1 MRPAVLDAL
10 SALTRAMPAEELLA
24 RLQKAGVPSAPILTV
39 DRVAAEPQTDASGM
53 LIPAR
58 HPRLPGYRAVGLP
71 IRWDG
76 ERPPVTRV
84 PPLLGEHSAEVLA
97 ELGYDQDTIGRLVDQ
112 HVIGL

>member
-1 MRPAVLDAL
+1 M
-10 SALTRAMPAEELLA
+10 TRALPADDLLA
-24 RLQKAGVPSAPILTV
+24 RLAKAGVPSAPILRV
-39 DRVAAEPQTDASGM
+39 DQVAAGAQTEASGM

-71 IRWDG
+71 IKWDG

-97 ELGYDQDTIGRLVDQ
+97 ELGYDQDTIRRLVDQ